1 MTDTPGTDE
10 MVTCTFDVV
19 AVATF
24 NVRHP
29 GGPTAARAAIDS
41 LQAFSPAHGVG
52 DFGGRQDVR
61 AEFELTCVAPRLRA
75 VLVETD
81 PELPE
86 PGDPDLCDP
95 PLAEPIDGEHRLA
108 LHARRIDAAAALV
121 SGSCDARL
129 RALSSLA
136 AAVGAALGS
145 GTPQVRRTCS
155 CGTAWADEPGHD
167 DETAAGSQA
176 AKAAKAWEFIQWAAQ
191 NSIVA
196 EDFTQGNEAFN
207 ELVRAARM
215 LAAELG
221 ITYQP
226 GEGPADDTS
235 TEGDEAGPGNQPGGP
250 AAGGS
255 P

>member
-1 MTDTPGTDE
+1 MTDPTGPDN
-10 MVTCTFDVV
+10 MVTCKFDVV
-19 AVATF
+19 AFATF

-29 GGPTAARAAIDS
+29 GGLPAARAA
-41 LQAFSPAHGVG
+41 LAALNAFAPAYGVDDAG
-52 DFGGRQDVR
+52 PDADNAQ
-61 AEFELTCVAPRLRA
+61 FELTCVAPCLRA

-86 PGDPDLCDP
+86 SGDPDLWDP
-95 PLAEPIDGEHRLA
+95 PVAQPIDGDHRLA
-108 LHARRIDAAAALV
+108 LHGRRVDAADALV

-136 AAVGAALGS
+136 AAVGAALDD
-145 GTPQVRRTCS
+145 GTPVRRTCS

-167 DETAAGSQA
+167 DEAAASSQA
-176 AKAAKAWEFIQWAAQ
+176 PKTAKALEFIQWAAQ

-207 ELVRAARM
+207 ELVRAARA

-226 GEGPADDTS
+226 GEGT
-235 TEGDEAGPGNQPGGP
+235 TEDP
-250 AAGGS
+250 AGGAS